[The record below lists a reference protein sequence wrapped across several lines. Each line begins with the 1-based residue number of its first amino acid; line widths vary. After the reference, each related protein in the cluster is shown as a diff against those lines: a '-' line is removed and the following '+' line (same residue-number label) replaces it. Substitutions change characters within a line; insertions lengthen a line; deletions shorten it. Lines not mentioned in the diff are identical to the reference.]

1 MSSASYQERLAR
13 ELFPALR
20 GGGVL
25 VTRTGRLARRI
36 RFRYG
41 QWRRAVNAAVWQR
54 PAVHSWQEWMRQ
66 LWEQSLLRGGEAG
79 GRALLSPHGSRM
91 LWEQALSE
99 DAVAGFG
106 LEQNAELARRS
117 WNLALEYGLSL
128 ERLRSEAD
136 GEDERRFVRWAARF
150 EALRGPAA
158 WLEPAALP
166 QLLAQDLQAG
176 AVAVRGPLYLL
187 GLEGPLPPSQKI
199 FLNALRCA
207 GVALEQAPRAPVA
220 ASACRIECESGDEE
234 LREAASWAGAGNAG
248 LVVVD
253 FNERAPQARR
263 ALLDRMQP
271 AWQARGF
278 PENAPLNSAESP
290 PLGHV
295 GPTEMALDALHL
307 LAGPPSVLDF
317 EVVSRVLRGAYLR
330 GADSE
335 AGERARL
342 ERQIRSQLVGG
353 EISRSQLMWLASEK
367 KAPLFPK
374 VPQFVEMLGQ
384 ASKIS
389 RNERGKGKA
398 RSHRDW
404 AATFTAFLREL
415 GWPGQRALASSEQQA
430 VEAFARLLSEFG
442 ACDAVSSRPM
452 PLREALKRLRGMAQE
467 RKFQPQGPDEAVEL
481 LPLEEAAGMRF
492 DRLWVAGAGASLWP
506 KAARPAPLLPL
517 GLQRRLKMPQASPQA
532 ALDQARRQTKALM
545 RCAEEIVFSWSK
557 VAEEGVETSCS
568 SLIGSLPLR
577 QRPSAAAP
585 EAASYAEKLRIS
597 AALETLDDDPAPP
610 LQENEE
616 IKGGTR
622 LMDHQLNNPF
632 RAFAEFRLH
641 AKEYPMPYDGLSPLA
656 RGDILHKLLCR
667 LYTEFPD
674 SASLGDAMP
683 GLAER
688 LEEWAA
694 EIPKDKPPGYRKLV
708 LGLLRLERERA
719 AQLALDWARLDMERG
734 DFNVQECEAA
744 KEIGLG
750 PLTLRMLLDRVDSA
764 AAEVGPVV
772 LDYKTGQEQALS
784 GLDPERL
791 RSSQLPAYALATP
804 GVAGVGYVFLGGKRI
819 LVKGICDPG
828 IAEPAMAGL
837 PKLAPI
843 SGHRDFKRYLR
854 WEDLLAGWRSALE
867 AAADGLSQGDA
878 RLEIF
883 AYENRARSQYQVL
896 SRIQELE
903 RA

>member
-1 MSSASYQERLAR
+1 MNPPGYQELLER

-20 GGGVL
+20 GGGGL

-41 QWRRAVNAAVWQR
+41 QWRRAGKAAVWQR

-79 GRALLSPHGSRM
+79 ACALLSPHGSQM

-187 GLEGPLPPSQKI
+187 GLEEPLPPSQKI
-199 FLNALRCA
+199 FLDALRSV

-248 LVVVD
+248 LVLVD

-263 ALLDRMQP
+263 ALLDCMQP
-271 AWQARGF
+271 AWQTRGF

-295 GPTEMALDALHL
+295 GPAEMGLDALHL
-307 LAGPPSVLDF
+307 LAGPPNVLDF
-317 EVVSRVLRGAYLR
+317 EVVSRILRGAYLR

-335 AGERARL
+335 AGGRARL
-342 ERQIRSQLVGG
+342 ERQIRAQLVGG
-353 EISRSQLMWLASEK
+353 EISRSQLMRLA
-367 KAPLFPK
+367 PK
-374 VPQFVEMLGQ
+374 RAPQFAEMLGQ

-398 RSHRDW
+398 RSHRNW
-404 AATFTAFLREL
+404 AAAFTAFLHEL

-442 ACDAVSSRPM
+442 ACDAVSAKPVQ
-452 PLREALKRLRGMAQE
+452 LQEALKRLRGMAQE

-481 LPLEEAAGMRF
+481 LSLEEAAGMRF

-506 KAARPAPLLPL
+506 KPARPAPLLPL
-517 GLQRRLKMPQASPQA
+517 GLQRRLKMPQASSQA
-532 ALDQARRQTKALM
+532 ALAGARRQTTALM

-557 VAEEGVETSCS
+557 IAEEGVETSCS
-568 SLIGSLPLR
+568 PLIGSLPLR
-577 QRPSAAAP
+577 QRSGAAAP

-597 AALETLDDDPAPP
+597 AVLETLDDDTAPH

-641 AKEYPMPYDGLSPLA
+641 AREYPMPYDGLSPLA

-667 LYTEFPD
+667 LYTEFQD
-674 SASLGDAMP
+674 SASLGAAMP

-694 EIPKDKPPGYRKLV
+694 EIPKDEPLGFRPLV

-719 AQLALDWARLDMERG
+719 AQLALDWARLDIERG
-734 DFNVQECEAA
+734 DFSVQECEA
-744 KEIGLG
+744 EEELRLG
-750 PLTLRMLLDRVDSA
+750 PLALKMYLDRIDRVA
-764 AAEVGPVV
+764 PEVGPVV

-791 RSSQLPAYALATP
+791 RSSQLPAYALAAEP
-804 GVAGVGYVFLGGKRI
+804 SAAGVGYVFLGGKRI
-819 LVKGICDPG
+819 LVKGICAPG
-828 IAEPAMAGL
+828 IAESAMAGL
-837 PKLAPI
+837 PKLTPI
-843 SGHRDFKRYLR
+843 SGHRGFKRYLR
-854 WEDLLAGWRSALE
+854 WEDLLAGWRRALE
-867 AAADGLSQGDA
+867 AAADDLSRGDA
-878 RLEIF
+878 RLETF
-883 AYENRARSQYQVL
+883 AYEERARGQYQVL
-896 SRIQELE
+896 SRIQEME